1 MTDTAKGPRC
11 RACGCRHLPVI
22 KTRPAPR
29 DRVMR
34 IRECR
39 NCGTKQVTY
48 EAAAGAD
55 VDSSPLSIEDLTEK
69 QRDSLVAKLFMLLG
83 LR

>member
-1 MTDTAKGPRC
+1 
-11 RACGCRHLPVI
+11 
-22 KTRPAPR
+22 
-29 DRVMR
+29 MR